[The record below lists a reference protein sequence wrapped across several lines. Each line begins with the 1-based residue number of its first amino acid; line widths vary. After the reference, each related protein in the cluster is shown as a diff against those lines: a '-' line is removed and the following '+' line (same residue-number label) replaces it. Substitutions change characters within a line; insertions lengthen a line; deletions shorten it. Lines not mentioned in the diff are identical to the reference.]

1 MPLRRMAALPCWSLR
16 FLLPARVGDASRY
29 DDDRM
34 TYFLGLDAGGTSTR
48 AALADDERILGRAKN
63 GSIKVM
69 RVSAAVAEANLRALL
84 DEVAKSSGV
93 AITRVAST
101 CVGTAGYTV
110 STVTGWIWQTLG
122 PMLRGDLVVCGDIE
136 IALDAAFPGEAGVL
150 VMAGTGSNTLGR
162 TSNGELVNVG
172 GWGPLLAD
180 EGSGHWI
187 GLRALRAGIREHDE
201 QGSSQLLTAL
211 AAQWKAETL
220 EQIVE
225 IAHTV
230 PPPDFAALT
239 RTVVDEAAKGNRLA
253 HSVLLGGG
261 RALGEDA
268 SLALRRVIALE
279 SAAPRRVAFT
289 GSVLENIPTVRDAM
303 IAEIEREHPGA
314 QVLPNAIDPT
324 EGALWRARQNLQE
337 AP

>member
-1 MPLRRMAALPCWSLR
+1 
-16 FLLPARVGDASRY
+16 
-29 DDDRM
+29 M

-48 AALADDERILGRAKN
+48 AALADGERILGRAKS

-84 DEVAKSSGV
+84 EEVAKSSGV
-93 AITRVAST
+93 PIASVASA
-101 CVGTAGYTV
+101 CVGTAGNTV

-122 PMLRGDLVVCGDIE
+122 PMLRGDLVVCGDVE

-162 TSNGELVNVG
+162 TSKGELLSVG

-187 GLRALRAGIREHDE
+187 GLRALRGSIREHDE
-201 QGSSQLLTAL
+201 QGHSKLLTAL
-211 AAQWKAETL
+211 AAEWKVETL
-220 EQIVE
+220 EQVVE
-225 IAHTV
+225 MAHAV

-239 RTVVDEAAKGNRLA
+239 RVVVETAKSGDRLA
-253 HSVLLGGG
+253 QSVLLAGG

-268 SLALRRVIALE
+268 SLALRKVLALDPT
-279 SAAPRRVAFT
+279 APRRVAFT
-289 GSVLENIPTVRDAM
+289 GSVLENIALVRDAM
-303 IAEIEREHPGA
+303 LAEVEREHPGA
-314 QVLPNAIDPT
+314 LVLPNAVDPI
-324 EGALWRARQNLQE
+324 EGALWRARRKLQE
-337 AP
+337 AR

>member
-1 MPLRRMAALPCWSLR
+1 
-16 FLLPARVGDASRY
+16 
-29 DDDRM
+29 M
-34 TYFLGLDAGGTSTR
+34 TYFLGIDAGGTSTR
-48 AALADDERILGRAKN
+48 AALAEDGRILGRSKS

-69 RVSAAVAEANLRALL
+69 RVSPAEAEANLRALL
-84 DEVAKSSGV
+84 DEVVKSSGV
-93 AITRVAST
+93 PVAKVAST
-101 CVGTAGYTV
+101 CVGTAGNTV

-122 PMLRGDLVVCGDIE
+122 PMLHGDLVVCGDVE

-162 TSNGELVNVG
+162 TSKGEQVTVG

-187 GLRALRAGIREHDE
+187 GLKALRVAIHEMDEH
-201 QGSSQLLTAL
+201 GSSKLLTAL
-211 AAQWKAETL
+211 AAQWKADTL
-220 EQIVE
+220 EQVVE
-225 IAHTV
+225 IAHSL

-239 RTVVDEAAKGNRLA
+239 RTVVAVAAKGDSLA
-253 HSVLLGGG
+253 QAVLRSGG

-268 SLALRRVIALE
+268 SLALRKVLALE
-279 SAAPRRVAFT
+279 PGAPRRVAFT
-289 GSVLENIPTVRDAM
+289 GSVLENISTVLEAM
-303 IAEIEREHPGA
+303 FAEIEREHPGA
-314 QVLPNAIDPT
+314 QVLPEAVDPI

>member
-1 MPLRRMAALPCWSLR
+1 
-16 FLLPARVGDASRY
+16 
-29 DDDRM
+29 M

-48 AALADDERILGRAKN
+48 AALAEDERVLARAKS

-69 RVSAAVAEANLRALL
+69 RVTAAEAEANLRSLL
-84 DEVAKSSGV
+84 ADVAKSSGV
-93 AITRVAST
+93 PLTKVAST
-101 CVGTAGYTV
+101 CVGTAGNTI

-122 PMLRGDLVVCGDIE
+122 PMLRGDLVVCGDVE

-162 TSNGELVNVG
+162 TSKGELVTVG

-187 GLRALRAGIREHDE
+187 GLRALRAAIREHDE
-201 QGSSQLLTAL
+201 QGSSKLLTAL

-220 EQIVE
+220 EQVVE

-239 RTVVDEAAKGNRLA
+239 RTVVDSATEGNRLA
-253 HSVLLGGG
+253 QSVLLGGG

-268 SLALRRVIALE
+268 SLALRKVLALE
-279 SAAPRRVAFT
+279 PAAPRRVAFT
-289 GSVLENIPTVRDAM
+289 GSVLENIAMVRDAM
-303 IAEIEREHPGA
+303 SAEIEREHPGT
-314 QVLPNAIDPT
+314 QVLPKAVDPT
-324 EGALWRARQNLQE
+324 EGALWRARQNLRE
-337 AP
+337 DP

>member
-1 MPLRRMAALPCWSLR
+1 
-16 FLLPARVGDASRY
+16 
-29 DDDRM
+29 M

-48 AALADDERILGRAKN
+48 AALADETRILGRSKS

-69 RVSAAVAEANLRALL
+69 RVSASVAEANLRALL
-84 DEVAKSSGV
+84 ADVAKSSGV
-93 AITRVAST
+93 PIARVAST
-101 CVGTAGYTV
+101 CVGTAGNTV

-122 PMLRGDLVVCGDIE
+122 PMLRGDLVVCGDVE

-162 TSNGELVNVG
+162 TSKGDQVTVG

-187 GLRALRAGIREHDE
+187 GLRALRAAIREHDE
-201 QGSSQLLTAL
+201 HGKSRLLTAL
-211 AAQWKAETL
+211 AAQWKADTL
-220 EQIVE
+220 EQVVE

-239 RTVVDEAAKGNRLA
+239 RTVVEMAGKGDGLA
-253 HSVLLGGG
+253 LAVLQAGG

-268 SLALRRVIALE
+268 SLALRKVLAFE
-279 SAAPRRVAFT
+279 PNAPRRVAFT
-289 GSVLENIPTVRDAM
+289 GSVLENIALVREAM
-303 IAEIEREHPGA
+303 FAEIEREHPGA
-314 QVLPNAIDPT
+314 EVRHDAVDPI

>member
-1 MPLRRMAALPCWSLR
+1 
-16 FLLPARVGDASRY
+16 
-29 DDDRM
+29 M

-48 AALADDERILGRAKN
+48 AALADDERILGRAKS
-63 GSIKVM
+63 GSIKLM
-69 RVSAAVAEANLRALL
+69 RVTSAEAEGNLRALL
-84 DEVAKSSGV
+84 NEVAKSSGV
-93 AITRVAST
+93 PITKVAST
-101 CVGTAGYTV
+101 CVGTAGNTV

-122 PMLRGDLVVCGDIE
+122 PMLRGDLVVCGDVE

-162 TSNGELVNVG
+162 TSKGELLTVG

-187 GLRALRAGIREHDE
+187 GLRALRAAIREHDE
-201 QGSSQLLTAL
+201 QGSSKLMTAL
-211 AAQWKAETL
+211 AAQWKIDTL
-220 EQIVE
+220 EQVVE

-239 RTVVDEAAKGNRLA
+239 RVVVEMAAKGNSLA
-253 HSVLLGGG
+253 QSVLLGGG

-268 SLALRRVIALE
+268 SLALRKVLALE
-279 SAAPRRVAFT
+279 PAAPRRVAFT
-289 GSVLENIPTVRDAM
+289 GSVLENIAVVRDAM
-303 IAEIEREHPGA
+303 IAEVEREHPGA
-314 QVLPNAIDPT
+314 SVLPNAVDPI

>member
-1 MPLRRMAALPCWSLR
+1 
-16 FLLPARVGDASRY
+16 
-29 DDDRM
+29 M

-48 AALADDERILGRAKN
+48 AALADETRILGRAKS

-84 DEVAKSSGV
+84 AEVAKGSGV
-93 AITRVAST
+93 PITKVAST
-101 CVGTAGYTV
+101 CVGTAGNTV

-122 PMLRGDLVVCGDIE
+122 PMLQGDLLVCGDVE

-162 TSNGELVNVG
+162 TSTGEQVTVG
-172 GWGPLLAD
+172 GWGPMLAD

-187 GLRALRAGIREHDE
+187 GLRALRAAIREHDE
-201 QGSSQLLTAL
+201 HGTSKLLTAL
-211 AAQWKAETL
+211 AVQWKADTL
-220 EQIVE
+220 EQVVE

-239 RTVVDEAAKGNRLA
+239 RTVVDMAERGDRLA
-253 HSVLLGGG
+253 QAVLQAGG

-268 SLALRRVIALE
+268 SLALRKVLALE
-279 SAAPRRVAFT
+279 PAAPRRIAFT
-289 GSVLENIPTVRDAM
+289 GSVLENIAPVREAM
-303 IAEIEREHPGA
+303 FAEIEREHPDA
-314 QVLPNAIDPT
+314 SVLPGAVDPI

>member
-1 MPLRRMAALPCWSLR
+1 
-16 FLLPARVGDASRY
+16 
-29 DDDRM
+29 M

-48 AALADDERILGRAKN
+48 AALAEDGRVLGRAKN

-69 RVSAAVAEANLRALL
+69 RVSAADAEANLRALL

-93 AITRVAST
+93 PITNVAST

-122 PMLRGDLVVCGDIE
+122 PMLRGDLCVCGDVD

-162 TSNGELVNVG
+162 TSKGELVTVG

-187 GLRALRAGIREHDE
+187 GLKALRVAIHETDEH
-201 QGSSQLLTAL
+201 GSSKLLTAL
-211 AAQWKAETL
+211 AAQWKADTL
-220 EQIVE
+220 EQVVE
-225 IAHTV
+225 IAHAV

-239 RTVVDEAAKGNRLA
+239 RTVVEVAAKGDPLA
-253 HSVLLGGG
+253 QAVLRSGG

-268 SLALRRVIALE
+268 SLALRKLLALE
-279 SAAPRRVAFT
+279 PVAPRRVAFT
-289 GSVLENIPTVRDAM
+289 GSVLENIAMVRDAM
-303 IAEIEREHPGA
+303 FAEIEREHPGTQMLSEA
-314 QVLPNAIDPT
+314 VDPV

>member
-1 MPLRRMAALPCWSLR
+1 
-16 FLLPARVGDASRY
+16 
-29 DDDRM
+29 M

-48 AALADDERILGRAKN
+48 AALADETRILGRAKS

-69 RVSAAVAEANLRALL
+69 RVSATVAEANLRALMA
-84 DEVAKSSGV
+84 DVAKSSGV
-93 AITRVAST
+93 PITKVAST
-101 CVGTAGYTV
+101 CVGTAGNTV

-122 PMLRGDLVVCGDIE
+122 PMLRGDLVVCGDVE

-162 TSNGELVNVG
+162 TSTGEQVTVG

-187 GLRALRAGIREHDE
+187 GLRALRAAIREHDE
-201 QGSSQLLTAL
+201 HGKSRLLTAL
-211 AAQWKAETL
+211 AAQWKADTL
-220 EQIVE
+220 EQVVE

-239 RTVVDEAAKGNRLA
+239 RTVVEMAERGDRLA
-253 HSVLLGGG
+253 LAVLQAGG

-268 SLALRRVIALE
+268 SLALRKVLALE
-279 SAAPRRVAFT
+279 PTAPRRVAFT
-289 GSVLENIPTVRDAM
+289 GSVLENIALVREALF
-303 IAEIEREHPGA
+303 AEVEREHPGA
-314 QVLPNAIDPT
+314 EVRHDAVDPV

>member
-1 MPLRRMAALPCWSLR
+1 VP
-16 FLLPARVGDASRY
+16 
-29 DDDRM
+29 
-34 TYFLGLDAGGTSTR
+34 
-48 AALADDERILGRAKN
+48 
-63 GSIKVM
+63 
-69 RVSAAVAEANLRALL
+69 
-84 DEVAKSSGV
+84 
-93 AITRVAST
+93 ITKVAST

-122 PMLRGDLVVCGDIE
+122 PMLHGDLCVCGDVD

-162 TSNGELVNVG
+162 TSAGELVTVG

-187 GLRALRAGIREHDE
+187 GLKALRVAIHETDEH
-201 QGSSQLLTAL
+201 GSSKLLTAL
-211 AAQWKAETL
+211 AAQWKADTL
-220 EQIVE
+220 EQVVE
-225 IAHTV
+225 IAHSI

-239 RTVVDEAAKGNRLA
+239 RTVVEVAAKGDPLA
-253 HSVLLGGG
+253 QAVLRSGG

-268 SLALRRVIALE
+268 SLALRKVLAME
-279 SAAPRRVAFT
+279 PGAPRRVAFT
-289 GSVLENIPTVRDAM
+289 GSVLENIAMVREAM
-303 IAEIEREHPGA
+303 FAEIEREHPGA
-314 QVLPNAIDPT
+314 QMLPEAVDPV

>member
-1 MPLRRMAALPCWSLR
+1 
-16 FLLPARVGDASRY
+16 
-29 DDDRM
+29 M

-48 AALADDERILGRAKN
+48 AVLADDERVLGRAKS

-69 RVSAAVAEANLRALL
+69 RVSATVAEANLRALL
-84 DEVAKSSGV
+84 NDVAKSSGV
-93 AITRVAST
+93 PITEVAST
-101 CVGTAGYTV
+101 CVGTAGNTI

-122 PMLRGDLVVCGDIE
+122 PMLRGGLVVCGDVE
-136 IALDAAFPGEAGVL
+136 IALDAAFPGGAGVL

-162 TSNGELVNVG
+162 TSKGEQVTVG

-187 GLRALRAGIREHDE
+187 GLRALCAAIREHDE
-201 QGSSQLLTAL
+201 QGSSKLLTGL

-220 EQIVE
+220 EQVVE
-225 IAHTV
+225 IAHSV

-239 RTVVDEAAKGNRLA
+239 RAVVEAATDGNGLA
-253 HSVLLGGG
+253 QSVLLGAG

-268 SLALRRVIALE
+268 SLALRKVLALE
-279 SAAPRRVAFT
+279 PGAPLRVAFT
-289 GSVLENIPTVRDAM
+289 GSVLENIAIVRDAM
-303 IAEIEREHPGA
+303 MAEIEREHPGT
-314 QVLPNAIDPT
+314 QLLPNAVDPT
-324 EGALWRARQNLQE
+324 EGALWRARKNLQE

>member
-1 MPLRRMAALPCWSLR
+1 
-16 FLLPARVGDASRY
+16 
-29 DDDRM
+29 M

-69 RVSAAVAEANLRALL
+69 RVSSATAEANLRALL
-84 DEVAKSSGV
+84 DEVAKTSGV
-93 AITRVAST
+93 PITEVAST
-101 CVGTAGYTV
+101 CVGTAGNTI

-122 PMLRGDLVVCGDIE
+122 PMLRGDLVVCGDVE

-162 TSNGELVNVG
+162 TSKGELVTVG

-187 GLRALRAGIREHDE
+187 GLRALRAAIREHDE
-201 QGSSQLLTAL
+201 HGKSQLLTAL
-211 AAQWKAETL
+211 AAQWKADTL
-220 EQIVE
+220 EQVVE

-239 RTVVDEAAKGNRLA
+239 RTVVEMATKGDRLA
-253 HSVLLGGG
+253 RAVIEAGG

-268 SLALRRVIALE
+268 SLALRKVLTLE
-279 SAAPRRVAFT
+279 PTAPRRVAFT
-289 GSVLENIPTVRDAM
+289 GSVLENIALLRDAM
-303 IAEIEREHPGA
+303 FAEIEREHPGA
-314 QVLPNAIDPT
+314 VVLPNAVDPIQ
-324 EGALWRARQNLQE
+324 GALWRARQNLQE

>member
-1 MPLRRMAALPCWSLR
+1 
-16 FLLPARVGDASRY
+16 
-29 DDDRM
+29 M

-48 AALADDERILGRAKN
+48 AALADDKRVLGRAKN

-69 RVSAAVAEANLRALL
+69 RVSAAQAEANLRALL
-84 DEVAKSSGV
+84 DEVAGSSGV
-93 AITRVAST
+93 AIVEVAST
-101 CVGTAGYTV
+101 CVGIAGVTI

-122 PMLRGDLVVCGDIE
+122 PMLRGDLVVCGDVE

-162 TSNGELVNVG
+162 TSAGELLTVG

-187 GLRALRAGIREHDE
+187 GLRALRAAIREHDE
-201 QGSSQLLTAL
+201 QGTSKLLTAL
-211 AAQWKAETL
+211 AAQWKADTL
-220 EQIVE
+220 EQVVE
-225 IAHTV
+225 IAHAL

-239 RTVVDEAAKGNRLA
+239 RTVVEMAENGDRLA
-253 HSVLLGGG
+253 QAVLQAGG
-261 RALGEDA
+261 RVLGEDA
-268 SLALRRVIALE
+268 SLALRKVLALE
-279 SAAPRRVAFT
+279 PTAPRRVAFT
-289 GSVLENIPTVRDAM
+289 GSVLENIATVREAM
-303 IAEIEREHPGA
+303 FTEIEREHPGA
-314 QVLPNAIDPT
+314 QVVRDAVDPT

>member
-1 MPLRRMAALPCWSLR
+1 
-16 FLLPARVGDASRY
+16 
-29 DDDRM
+29 M

-84 DEVAKSSGV
+84 EEVAKSSGV
-93 AITRVAST
+93 PITSVAST
-101 CVGTAGYTV
+101 CVGTAGNTI

-122 PMLRGDLVVCGDIE
+122 PMLRGDLVVCGDVE

-162 TSNGELVNVG
+162 TSKGELLTVG

-187 GLRALRAGIREHDE
+187 GLRALRAAIREHDE
-201 QGSSQLLTAL
+201 HGKSKLLTAL
-211 AAQWKAETL
+211 AAHWKAETL
-220 EQIVE
+220 EQVVE
-225 IAHTV
+225 MAHAV

-239 RTVVDEAAKGNRLA
+239 RVVVEMAKSGDRLA
-253 HSVLLGGG
+253 QSVLLGGG

-268 SLALRRVIALE
+268 SLALRKVLALE
-279 SAAPRRVAFT
+279 PTAPRRVAFT
-289 GSVLENIPTVRDAM
+289 GSVLENIALVRDAM
-303 IAEIEREHPGA
+303 LAEVEQEHPGA
-314 QVLPNAIDPT
+314 LVLPNAVDPI

>member
-1 MPLRRMAALPCWSLR
+1 MA
-16 FLLPARVGDASRY
+16 
-29 DDDRM
+29 
-34 TYFLGLDAGGTSTR
+34 YFLGIDAGGTSTR
-48 AALADDERILGRAKN
+48 AALAEDGRILGRAKT

-69 RVSAAVAEANLRALL
+69 RVSPGEAEGNLRALL

-93 AITRVAST
+93 SITKVAST
-101 CVGTAGYTV
+101 CVGTAGNTV

-122 PMLRGDLVVCGDIE
+122 PMLRGDLVVCGDVE

-162 TSNGELVNVG
+162 TSKGEQVTVG

-187 GLRALRAGIREHDE
+187 GLKALRVAIHEADE
-201 QGSSQLLTAL
+201 QGSSKLLTAL
-211 AAQWKAETL
+211 AAQWKADTL
-220 EQIVE
+220 EQVVE
-225 IAHTV
+225 IAHSV

-239 RTVVDEAAKGNRLA
+239 RTVVDVASKGDPLA
-253 HSVLLGGG
+253 QAVLRSGG

-268 SLALRRVIALE
+268 SLALRKVLALE
-279 SAAPRRVAFT
+279 PTAPRRVAFT
-289 GSVLENIPTVRDAM
+289 GSVLENIAMVRESMFAQ
-303 IAEIEREHPGA
+303 IEREHPGT
-314 QVLPNAIDPT
+314 QILPHAVDPV
-324 EGALWRARQNLQE
+324 EGALWRARQNQQE

>member
-1 MPLRRMAALPCWSLR
+1 MI
-16 FLLPARVGDASRY
+16 
-29 DDDRM
+29 
-34 TYFLGLDAGGTSTR
+34 YFLGLDAGGTSTR
-48 AALADDERILGRAKN
+48 AALADETRILGRAKS

-69 RVSAAVAEANLRALL
+69 RVSAAVAEANLRALM

-93 AITRVAST
+93 PITKVAST
-101 CVGTAGYTV
+101 CVGTAGNTV

-122 PMLRGDLVVCGDIE
+122 PMLRGDLVVCGDVE
-136 IALDAAFPGEAGVL
+136 IALEAAFPGEAGVL

-162 TSNGELVNVG
+162 TSTGEQVTVG

-187 GLRALRAGIREHDE
+187 GLRALRAAIRERDE
-201 QGSSQLLTAL
+201 HGASKLLTAL

-220 EQIVE
+220 EQVVE

-239 RTVVDEAAKGNRLA
+239 RTVVEMAERSDRLA
-253 HSVLLGGG
+253 LAVLQAGG

-268 SLALRRVIALE
+268 SLALRKVLALE
-279 SAAPRRVAFT
+279 PEAPRRVAFT
-289 GSVLENIPTVRDAM
+289 GSVLENIALVRDAM
-303 IAEIEREHPGA
+303 FAEIEREHPGA
-314 QVLPNAIDPT
+314 SVLPDAVDPI

>member
-1 MPLRRMAALPCWSLR
+1 
-16 FLLPARVGDASRY
+16 
-29 DDDRM
+29 M

-48 AALADDERILGRAKN
+48 AALAEDGRVLGRAKN

-69 RVSAAVAEANLRALL
+69 RVSSAEAEANLGALL
-84 DEVAKSSGV
+84 DEVVKSSGV
-93 AITRVAST
+93 PIAKVAST

-122 PMLRGDLVVCGDIE
+122 PMLRGDLCVCGDVD

-162 TSNGELVNVG
+162 TSKGELVTVG

-187 GLRALRAGIREHDE
+187 GLKALRVAIHETDEH
-201 QGSSQLLTAL
+201 GSSKLLTAL
-211 AAQWKAETL
+211 AAQWKADTL
-220 EQIVE
+220 EQVVE
-225 IAHTV
+225 IAHAV

-239 RTVVDEAAKGNRLA
+239 RTVVEVAAKGDPLA
-253 HSVLLGGG
+253 QAVLRSGG

-268 SLALRRVIALE
+268 SLALRKLLAME
-279 SAAPRRVAFT
+279 SDAPRRVAFT
-289 GSVLENIPTVRDAM
+289 GSVLENIAMVREAM
-303 IAEIEREHPGA
+303 FAEIEREHPGT
-314 QVLPNAIDPT
+314 QMLPNAVDPV
-324 EGALWRARQNLQE
+324 EGALWRARQELRE

>member
-1 MPLRRMAALPCWSLR
+1 
-16 FLLPARVGDASRY
+16 
-29 DDDRM
+29 M

-48 AALADDERILGRAKN
+48 AVLADETRILGRAKS

-84 DEVAKSSGV
+84 ADVEKSSGV
-93 AITRVAST
+93 PIAKVAST
-101 CVGTAGYTV
+101 CIGTAGNTV

-122 PMLRGDLVVCGDIE
+122 PMLRGDLVVCGDVE

-162 TSNGELVNVG
+162 TSKGEQVTVG

-187 GLRALRAGIREHDE
+187 GLRALRAAIRERDE
-201 QGSSQLLTAL
+201 YGKSKLLTAL
-211 AAQWKAETL
+211 AAQWKADTL
-220 EQIVE
+220 EQVVE

-239 RTVVDEAAKGNRLA
+239 RTVVDMADKGDRLA
-253 HSVLLGGG
+253 LAVLQAGGG
-261 RALGEDA
+261 ALGEDA
-268 SLALRRVIALE
+268 SLALRKVLALDPG
-279 SAAPRRVAFT
+279 APRRVAFT
-289 GSVLENIPTVRDAM
+289 GSVLENIAVVREAM
-303 IAEIEREHPGA
+303 FAEIEREHPGA
-314 QVLPNAIDPT
+314 EVRHDAVDPV